1 MLQEHRLPLATLSV
15 VALLP
20 LPACRTMPDT
30 LAHSEVSAMPIET
43 RPFGTTADGR
53 AATLFTL
60 TNADG
65 VVVRITD
72 FGATVTEL
80 HVPGKTGETA
90 DVVLGFDDV
99 AGYESDANQYFGC
112 TVGRVANRIAKG
124 RFTLEGKEYVLAT
137 NNEPN
142 HLHGGDRG
150 FGQRLWKA
158 APLDG
163 AAIRFTYDSA
173 DGEEGYPGEV
183 HVAVVYTLTE
193 TDELR
198 IDYEA
203 TASAP
208 TPINLTNHCY
218 FNLAGAGSGT
228 ILDHVLQIDAER
240 YTPCDD
246 TLIPTGLLAPVVNTP
261 LDFRRA
267 ERIGTRIA
275 ALTDTAAIGYDHN
288 FALDGPSGELSRACR
303 LSDPGSGRVLE
314 IFTTE
319 PGLQFYSGNF
329 LEGRT
334 GKGGVT
340 YVYRGALCL
349 ESQHF
354 PDSINH
360 PSFPSTLLMPGETY
374 RQTTVHRFTVE

>member
-1 MLQEHRLPLATLSV
+1 MLQTFRLPVAVLATT
-15 VALLP
+15 ALLP
-20 LPACRTMPDT
+20 LTACRTTADSR
-30 LAHSEVSAMPIET
+30 AHRDPAAMPIET

-53 AATLFTL
+53 SATLFTL
-60 TNADG
+60 RNANG
-65 VVVRITD
+65 VVARITD

-80 HVPGKTGETA
+80 HVPGKTGEMA
-90 DVVLGFDDV
+90 DVVLGFEDV

-124 RFTLEGKEYVLAT
+124 RFTLDGEEYVLAT

-150 FGQRLWKA
+150 FGQRLWSA
-158 APLDG
+158 EPLDG
-163 AAIRFTYDSA
+163 AAIRFTYDSV
-173 DGEEGYPGEV
+173 DGEEGYPGTV
-183 HVAVVYTLTE
+183 HVEVVYTLTDA
-193 TDELR
+193 DELR
-198 IDYEA
+198 LDYEA

-246 TLIPTGLLAPVVNTP
+246 TLIPTGQLAPVAGTP
-261 LDFRRA
+261 LDFRRP
-267 ERIGTRIA
+267 ERIGARIG

-288 FALDGPSGELSRACR
+288 FALDGAAGELARACR
-303 LSDPGSGRVLE
+303 LSDPRSGRVLE
-314 IFTTE
+314 VFTTE

-334 GKGGVT
+334 GKGGAT

-354 PDSINH
+354 PDSINQ
-360 PSFPSTLLMPGETY
+360 PSFPSTILAPGDTY
-374 RQTTVHRFTVE
+374 RQTTVHRFTAE